1 MDMPPPQ
8 IEFFAEE
15 IDLPPIDEERV
26 IAWINEVIAEEGG
39 SLNGLNFIFC
49 SDQYL
54 HQINLEYLQHD
65 TFTDIITFPLSD
77 FPSVEGDIF
86 ISWDR
91 IQENAVNLGE
101 PIQRELHRVLIHGVL
116 HLCGFAD
123 KTQEEATLMRSKE
136 DEKLSRLDL

>member
-1 MDMPPPQ
+1 MEMPPPQ

-26 IAWINEVIAEEGG
+26 TAWINEVIAEEGG

-77 FPSVEGDIF
+77 FPSIEGDIF

-101 PIQRELHRVLIHGVL
+101 PIERELHRVLIHGVL
-116 HLCGFAD
+116 HLCGFGD
-123 KTQEEATLMRSKE
+123 KTEEEATLMRSKE
-136 DEKLSRLDL
+136 DEKLGRLDL